1 MCLLVFY
8 CIIIKKDVINM
19 KISFI
24 GAGNIASAIIGGI
37 TKDNFIRKEDIL
49 IFDVNPNVSVKY
61 KNDGFCV
68 TEDMNG
74 VLKGDVIFLTV
85 KPQFYFDVI
94 SNMKNVKDKIIV
106 TVAPGISIKRVSE
119 ALDKS
124 NKIIR
129 TMPNTPLMVGEGMTV
144 MAMADNVR
152 EEEFNF
158 VKSLFEKSGKVQIIK
173 EELIDATIAVA
184 SSSPAYIFMLI
195 EALSDGG
202 VYNGLGREESIKL
215 AAQAVL
221 GSAKMVLETGI
232 HPAKLKDMVCSPNG
246 TTIRAV
252 KELEDRNFRG
262 AILSAMDAC
271 YKRTKE
277 M

>member
-1 MCLLVFY
+1 
-8 CIIIKKDVINM
+8 M
-19 KISFI
+19 KIAFI

-37 TKDNFIRKEDIL
+37 VKEGSVKKEDIL
-49 IFDVNPNVSVKY
+49 IYDVNKNVYEKY
-61 KNDGFCV
+61 KNEGMSLMDSFS
-68 TEDMNG
+68 DA
-74 VLKGDVIFLTV
+74 LLADIIFLTV
-85 KPQFYFDVI
+85 KPQFYNDVL
-94 SNMKNVKDKIIV
+94 SDMKDIKNKVIV
-106 TVAPGISIKRVSE
+106 TVAPGITIKRVKE
-119 ALDKS
+119 YLDYS

-144 MAMADNVR
+144 MAKDENVSD
-152 EEEFNF
+152 EEFNF

-184 SSSPAYIFMLI
+184 SSSPAYIYMLI
-195 EALSDGG
+195 ETLADGG
-202 VYNGLGREESIKL
+202 VLNGLTRDSAIKM

-232 HPAKLKDMVCSPNG
+232 HPGELKDMVCSPNG
-246 TTIRAV
+246 TTICAV
-252 KELEDRNFRG
+252 KELEDKNFRG
-262 AILSAMDAC
+262 TLLSAMDKC

>member
-1 MCLLVFY
+1 
-8 CIIIKKDVINM
+8 M

-37 TKDNFIRKEDIL
+37 TKDDFIKKSDIL
-49 IFDVNPNVSVKY
+49 IYDVNESVCLKY
-61 KNDGFCV
+61 KNDGFDAKD
-68 TEDMNG
+68 TLSEA
-74 VLKGDVIFLTV
+74 LHGDVVFLTV
-85 KPQFYFDVI
+85 KPQFYNDVLEKMG
-94 SNMKNVKDKIIV
+94 SVKEKIIV
-106 TVAPGISIKRVSE
+106 TVVPGITIKRVAE
-119 ALDKS
+119 KLDKS

-144 MAMADNVR
+144 MAKADNVSD
-152 EEEFNF
+152 EEFSF
-158 VKSLFEKSGKVQIIK
+158 VKSLFEKSGKVEIIK

-195 EALSDGG
+195 ETLADGG
-202 VYNGLGREESIKL
+202 VFNGISRETALNL

-252 KELEDRNFRG
+252 KELEDKNFRG
-262 AILSAMDAC
+262 TLLSAMEEC